1 MSAWVIKAWQAE
13 SKPIDQHQNFVRI
26 TGREGGL
33 IAWVLSLMRIDPVTT
48 IMVGLDRIEFTSA
61 SLAGIESRLIP
72 LQSICSSYYGYHKPW
87 KQALSIWVAFV
98 FVGTS
103 IGSAMAEGSGQSAG
117 LMPLLASAG
126 LGLVAALLYYF
137 LNRTLTLGFVEASG
151 VISGIRF
158 KRSVIENLDINQE
171 QAKRVCIIVQRLIEA
186 KERRALQARP
196 VQTG

>member
-1 MSAWVIKAWQAE
+1 
-13 SKPIDQHQNFVRI
+13 
-26 TGREGGL
+26 
-33 IAWVLSLMRIDPVTT
+33 MRIDPVTT
-48 IMVGLDRIEFTSA
+48 LKVGLDRIEFTSA

-158 KRSVIENLDINQE
+158 KRSVIENLDVNQE